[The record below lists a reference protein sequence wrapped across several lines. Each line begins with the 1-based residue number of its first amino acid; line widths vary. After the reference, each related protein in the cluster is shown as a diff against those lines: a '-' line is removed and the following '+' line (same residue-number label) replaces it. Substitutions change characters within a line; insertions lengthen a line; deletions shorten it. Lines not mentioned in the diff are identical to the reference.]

1 MIRIV
6 LCLLGMTG
14 LAFAQ
19 PKLPTKDSTL
29 PPNGTPGW
37 GTFEWLYDNPAMTD
51 AAGKVVIHWFCAPK
65 IQACSDDLARVL
77 TLRQNS
83 NRVYVIAYISG
94 SKRDAQKLD
103 PIRGSEGVGRGTVA
117 YGKGVTTMMKQ
128 LGITGPASFVVD
140 HDSKVQHVT
149 TGGSPGELDAR
160 DKAVTDLAAD
170 IKDYI
175 TIFDGPGTVQAGAKF
190 QFGITIKLATWLVY
204 DKKPGATRN
213 FQLTAPKDIKC
224 DNTVLKGDQLKPED
238 RLLRALVTCSG
249 PKGSYEVRGQINF
262 SYTTPTG
269 APGLGSNGTSW
280 KFTIQ

>member
-6 LCLLGMTG
+6 LCSLAMTG

-19 PKLPTKDSTL
+19 PQLPAKGSNL
-29 PPNGTPGW
+29 PPNGALGW
-37 GTFEWLYDNPAMTD
+37 GSFAWLYDNPAMTD

-77 TLRQNS
+77 TLRESS
-83 NRVYVIAYISG
+83 NRVYVIAYING

-117 YGKGVTTMMKQ
+117 FGKGVTTLMKQ

-140 HDSKVQHVT
+140 PDSKVQHVT
-149 TGGSPGELDAR
+149 MGGSPGELDAR
-160 DKAVTDLAAD
+160 DGAVRTLAAG
-170 IKDYI
+170 IKDYVPS
-175 TIFDGPGTVQAGAKF
+175 FDGPDTVAAGAKF
-190 QFGITIKLATWLVY
+190 QLAITIKLASWLVY
-204 DKKPGATRN
+204 NKKPGARMG

-224 DNTVLKGDQLKPED
+224 DNTVLGAGQLKTVNQT
-238 RLLRALVTCSG
+238 LTATVTCSG

-262 SYTTPTG
+262 SYVTPTG
-269 APGLGSNGTSW
+269 APGIGSDGKSW
-280 KFTIQ
+280 KFVIK